1 MLKALIWFLLFYL
14 VYRLIKNIFAPA
26 RIINPGGPQQGF
38 TQAQPKK
45 EGKIVITDI
54 PDHGARRHTKKED
67 DGEYIDYKE
76 VK

>member
-14 VYRLIKNIFAPA
+14 VFRLIKNIFAPA
-26 RIINPGGPQQGF
+26 KIINTSGQQGY
-38 TQAQPKK
+38 TNPESKK

-54 PDHGARRHTKKED
+54 PNHHARRQSKKED